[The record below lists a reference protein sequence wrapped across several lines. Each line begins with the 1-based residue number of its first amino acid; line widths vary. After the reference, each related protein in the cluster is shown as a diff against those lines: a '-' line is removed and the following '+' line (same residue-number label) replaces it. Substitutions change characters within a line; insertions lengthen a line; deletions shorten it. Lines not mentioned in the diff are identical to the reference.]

1 MKKFVEDLK
10 NSLGEFFYNGQQIP
24 LSSEI
29 SFSGGKF
36 VISISLINHNDL
48 VVESKNIELVDI
60 RFYINDNCEIVSEFI
75 DFPFLG
81 YPEINSSGLSL
92 NESRKLIL
100 ETLGTEKTKFI
111 FETSSTS

>member
-60 RFYINDNCEIVSEFI
+60 RFYINDKCEIVSEFI
-75 DFPFLG
+75 DFTFFG
-81 YPEINSSGLSL
+81 YPEINSS
-92 NESRKLIL
+92 
-100 ETLGTEKTKFI
+100 
-111 FETSSTS
+111 

>member
-1 MKKFVEDLK
+1 MLLK
-10 NSLGEFFYNGQQIP
+10 A
-24 LSSEI
+24 
-29 SFSGGKF
+29 
-36 VISISLINHNDL
+36 VINL
-48 VVESKNIELVDI
+48 DI
-60 RFYINDNCEIVSEFI
+60 FI

-111 FETSSTS
+111 FETLKK